1 MRLGWLSRRP
11 AATPAPRT
19 GLAALLPRWRELD
32 WNTLFLA
39 LAILGVGL
47 AFVRAMSF
55 ADAAVDR
62 TDIRFESHLK
72 KLCIALPCIG
82 LGLFVRPRWLRAYAW
97 RIYGACLALLA
108 LLPFIGIERNNAR
121 RWIELPI
128 GFDLQP
134 SELAKIGVVI
144 ALARA
149 LSRNRL
155 ERARDW
161 LLPITLAVV
170 PMALVAMQPDLG
182 TALTIVPVTLG
193 MVYLAGA
200 RTAVLVRFGLATAVV
215 CVLALQFGMGVKD
228 YQRERLD
235 TWVAT
240 FAAEPLIEARRGH
253 AFHAYLARLTIGHG
267 GWTGTGLGQGIA
279 SETGILPER
288 DSDSIFAVVAEETG
302 FAGAAGLLVLYALLI
317 LSLMASAAK
326 LRDRFT
332 RLVVGGI
339 ALYFG
344 AHVFIHVGVNTGLL
358 PMTGLTLPLLSTG
371 GSSLLAC
378 CLALGLALGLS
389 ARHEPALDQDAFR
402 SY

>member
-1 MRLGWLSRRP
+1 MRLGWLARRST
-11 AATPAPRT
+11 AGPAPRT

-39 LAILGVGL
+39 LSILGIGMM
-47 AFVRAMSF
+47 FVRAMAL
-55 ADAAVDR
+55 ADADLGRPDR
-62 TDIRFESHLK
+62 WRAHLL
-72 KLCIALPCIG
+72 KLAIALPCIG
-82 LGLFVRPRWLRAYAW
+82 AGLFVRPRWLRRNAW
-97 RIYGACLALLA
+97 RVYGACLALLA
-108 LLPFIGIERNNAR
+108 LLPFVGSERNNAR
-121 RWIELPI
+121 RWIELPF

-134 SELAKIGVVI
+134 SELAKLGILI

-155 ERARDW
+155 ERGRDW
-161 LLPITLAVV
+161 LPPLALALV
-170 PMALVAMQPDLG
+170 PMGLVAMQPDLG

-200 RTAVLVRFGLATAVV
+200 RMAVLVRFALAAAL
-215 CVLALQFGMGVKD
+215 LALIALQLGMGVKD

-235 TWVAT
+235 TWLGT
-240 FAAEPLIEARRGH
+240 YAAAPLIEARRGP
-253 AFHAYLARLTIGHG
+253 AFHAYFARLTIGHG
-267 GWTGTGLGQGIA
+267 GWSGTGLGRGIA
-279 SETGILPER
+279 SETGLLPER
-288 DSDSIFAVVAEETG
+288 DSDSIFAVVAEEAG
-302 FAGAAGLLVLYALLI
+302 FLGATGLLVLYSLLI

-371 GSSLLAC
+371 GSSLLAT